1 MSWRNEFRSSLV
13 AVVSSLIASILV
25 VTDTKLLL
33 TITARSSTF
42 SSIIFSSF
50 ISCLVKRSFTSL
62 NRLSILASS
71 LSKRSST
78 SLNRLSILSDK
89 LPIATAKSS
98 IVVSFFGFLFPI
110 IFAINNNYT
119 LLVFKVKFVRGDL
132 YSLHQNSVGHSAF
145 AEWHAGHN
153 DDFVSFLGQ
162 FAFQAMFLRFFDGGG
177 QGVQFFYQNRIA
189 AESQKELAGDFF
201 VRSHGDDALNRLVS
215 GGHPGGATVISQSPY
230 VFSAD
235 IMSQIHRLGADGVGN
250 VVLFAR
256 CGEIFFNIAHFSFHP
271 LRHFAHHPYRF
282 HRILAQSGFFRK
294 HYGVGAVQNS
304 VGDIGHFGSGGN
316 GRLYH

>member
-62 NRLSILASS
+62 NRLSILASCLS
-71 LSKRSST
+71 KRSSMLAKRSSTLSKRSSMLAKRSSTLSKRSST

-89 LPIATAKSS
+89 LPIAAAKSF

-119 LLVFKVKFVRGDL
+119 LLVFKVKFVRGNL
-132 YSLHQNSVGHSAF
+132 YPLHQNSVGHSAF

-153 DDFVSFLGQ
+153 NDFVAFLGQ

-177 QGVQFFYQNRIA
+177 QGVQFFYQNRIT
-189 AESQKELAGDFF
+189 AESHKELAGDSF
-201 VRSHGDDALNRLVS
+201 VRSHGDDALNRPVS
-215 GGHPGGATVISQSPY
+215 GDHPGGETVISQSHY
-230 VFSAD
+230 VFGAD
-235 IMSQIHRLGADGVGN
+235 VVRQVHRLGADSVGN
-250 VVLFAR
+250 IVLLAR
-256 CGEIFFNIAHFSFHP
+256 CGEIFFNIAHFFFHP
-271 LRHFAHHPYRF
+271 YRHFSHHLYRF
-282 HRILAQSGFFRK
+282 HRVLA
-294 HYGVGAVQNS
+294 
-304 VGDIGHFGSGGN
+304 
-316 GRLYH
+316 

>member
-1 MSWRNEFRSSLV
+1 MELLTSSNLLFISWRNEFRSFLF
-13 AVVSSLIASILV
+13 AAVSSLTASILA

-50 ISCLVKRSFTSL
+50 ISCSVKRSSTSL
-62 NRLSILASS
+62 NRLSILASCLS
-71 LSKRSST
+71 KRSSIPAKRSSTLSKRSST

-119 LLVFKVKFVRGDL
+119 LLVFKVKFVRGNL
-132 YSLHQNSVGHSAF
+132 YPLHQNSVCHSAF

-153 DDFVSFLGQ
+153 NDFVAFLGQ

-177 QGVQFFYQNRIA
+177 QGVQFFYQNRIT
-189 AESQKELAGDFF
+189 AESHKELAGDSF
-201 VRSHGDDALNRLVS
+201 VRSHGDDALNRPVS
-215 GGHPGGATVISQSPY
+215 GDHPGGETVISQSHY
-230 VFSAD
+230 VFGAD
-235 IMSQIHRLGADGVGN
+235 VVRQVHRLGADSVGN
-250 VVLFAR
+250 IVLLAR
-256 CGEIFFNIAHFSFHP
+256 CGEIFFNIAHFFFHP
-271 LRHFAHHPYRF
+271 YRHFSHHLYRF
-282 HRILAQSGFFRK
+282 HRVLA
-294 HYGVGAVQNS
+294 
-304 VGDIGHFGSGGN
+304 
-316 GRLYH
+316 

>member
-62 NRLSILASS
+62 NRLSIL
-71 LSKRSST
+71 
-78 SLNRLSILSDK
+78 SDK

-119 LLVFKVKFVRGDL
+119 LLVFKVKFVRGNL
-132 YSLHQNSVGHSAF
+132 YPLHQNSVCHSAF

-153 DDFVSFLGQ
+153 NDFVAFLGQ

-177 QGVQFFYQNRIA
+177 QGVQFFYQNRIT
-189 AESQKELAGDFF
+189 AESHKELAGDSF
-201 VRSHGDDALNRLVS
+201 VRSHGDDALNRPVS
-215 GGHPGGATVISQSPY
+215 GDH
-230 VFSAD
+230 
-235 IMSQIHRLGADGVGN
+235 
-250 VVLFAR
+250 
-256 CGEIFFNIAHFSFHP
+256 
-271 LRHFAHHPYRF
+271 
-282 HRILAQSGFFRK
+282 
-294 HYGVGAVQNS
+294 
-304 VGDIGHFGSGGN
+304 
-316 GRLYH
+316 

>member
-1 MSWRNEFRSSLV
+1 MP
-13 AVVSSLIASILV
+13 A
-25 VTDTKLLL
+25 K
-33 TITARSSTF
+33 RSSTL
-42 SSIIFSSF
+42 SKRLSMPA
-50 ISCLVKRSFTSL
+50 KRSST
-62 NRLSILASS
+62 LSKRSS
-71 LSKRSST
+71 MPAKRSSTLSKRSST

-119 LLVFKVKFVRGDL
+119 LLVFKVKFVRGNL
-132 YSLHQNSVGHSAF
+132 YPLHQNSVGHSAF

-153 DDFVSFLGQ
+153 NDFVAFLGQ

-177 QGVQFFYQNRIA
+177 QGVQFFYQNRIT
-189 AESQKELAGDFF
+189 AESQKELTGDFF
-201 VRSHGDDALNRLVS
+201 VRGHGNDALNRPVS
-215 GGHPGGATVISQSPY
+215 GDHPGGETVISQSHY
-230 VFSAD
+230 VFGAD
-235 IMSQIHRLGADGVGN
+235 VVRQVHRLGADSVGN
-250 VVLFAR
+250 IVLLAR
-256 CGEIFFNIAHFSFHP
+256 CGEIFFNIAHFFFHP

-294 HYGVGAVQNS
+294 HYGVGAVQNGI
-304 VGDIGHFGSGGN
+304 GDIGHFGSGGN